1 METTKTDSATGKI
14 VTQKEG
20 TFLNVMGDHQTVK
33 LSGKD
38 TNGQFTLVEQNNPP
52 GTGIPPH
59 LHEREDEIFQV
70 VQGEVEF
77 MMNGK
82 AETLKAGDLV
92 YLPKG
97 TPHGFR
103 VTGSQP
109 AKVMLSIFPAGI
121 EGMFEKLSQ
130 LPEGPPDMKKITAI
144 CGEYG
149 VRFI

>member
-1 METTKTDSATGKI
+1 MKTTKTNSASGTI
-14 VTQKEG
+14 VTKKEG
-20 TFLNVMGDHQTVK
+20 AMLNVLGDNQTIK

-59 LHEREDEIFQV
+59 VHEREDEIFQV
-70 VQGEVEF
+70 VAGEVEF
-77 MMNGK
+77 SMNGQ
-82 AETLKAGDLV
+82 ATTLTAGDLV

-103 VTGSQP
+103 VTGSQA
-109 AKVMLSIFPAGI
+109 AKVNLSIFPAGI
-121 EGMFEKLSQ
+121 EGMFEALSQ
-130 LPEGPPDMKKITAI
+130 LPAGPPDMEKVMKI

-149 VRFI
+149 VRFV